1 MFGGFR
7 KFIMRGNVVDLAVA
21 VVIGGAFTL
30 VVNSLVDDVI
40 NPILAA
46 IVGKPDFSDLTI
58 TIRDSTI
65 MYGSFITAIINFLL
79 VAAAIYFF
87 IIVPMNRMT
96 ARLQAGQG
104 TPDPDTKQCPEC
116 RQHHTDRRHPLC
128 ILRHLPGGQI
138 VAGCSCADGVDP
150 ESGQFEGETRPR
162 HSPRPRFDSNR
173 FCLRSRDSGPRHPL
187 TCTVRR
193 GQPVAPSGRGE
204 RSVTSIT
211 LPSPSVTRMR
221 IL

>member
-1 MFGGFR
+1 MFDGFR

-87 IIVPMNRMT
+87 IIVPMNKMT
-96 ARLQAGQG
+96 ARLQSGQG

-116 RQHHTDRRHPLC
+116 LSTIPIAATR
-128 ILRHLPGGQI
+128 
-138 VAGCSCADGVDP
+138 CAFCGISLVGK
-150 ESGQFEGETRPR
+150 S
-162 HSPRPRFDSNR
+162 SPDA
-173 FCLRSRDSGPRHPL
+173 
-187 TCTVRR
+187 
-193 GQPVAPSGRGE
+193 VAP
-204 RSVTSIT
+204 TA
-211 LPSPSVTRMR
+211 
-221 IL
+221 